1 MLDTNTSSQNSS
13 VLGAAVPTGPIGLPG
28 IGLAAGGAAGGG
40 HHHLNNGNNHGLL
53 GVSMQTSQLCAS
65 LGGAAAI
72 GSTGDRL
79 DASSD
84 SAVSSMGSERV
95 PSLSD
100 SEWGDGAGSDSAQ
113 EYHQRYMQI
122 YELYSD
128 VAK

>member
-1 MLDTNTSSQNSS
+1 MRMLDTNTTSQNSS
-13 VLGAAVPTGPIGLPG
+13 VLGASAPTGGPIGLPG
-28 IGLAAGGAAGGG
+28 IGLAAGGGATVGG
-40 HHHLNNGNNHGLL
+40 HHLNNANNNGLL

-65 LGGAAAI
+65 LGGPAI

-113 EYHQRYMQI
+113 EYHQR
-122 YELYSD
+122 
-128 VAK
+128 